1 MVPGHAPPSKPG
13 LDPASHRISLNIR
26 ALFPPSSPR
35 LNPTQAPVH
44 TLYFRKCFRNT
55 IPLALICHCSFYARA
70 RSFFFQ
76 NKWLVIERK
85 KGPSWPCG
93 EGTEEKA
100 YDFNPSRCHLCEL
113 CQGPHPT
120 GLSFSF
126 MESRDCFPPKSVRAE
141 VLCGTLTIGFC
152 TPLELDGVPGARD
165 ALSNPLST
173 K

>member
-1 MVPGHAPPSKPG
+1 MTAAWCSQLHLGRAYSGFRGIFSLLDGHPNTCRNEAAPALPIRVALDSQSFFFPLCHSPLNLLGAMVPGHAPPSKPG

-85 KGPSWPCG
+85 KGPS
-93 EGTEEKA
+93 
-100 YDFNPSRCHLCEL
+100 
-113 CQGPHPT
+113 
-120 GLSFSF
+120 
-126 MESRDCFPPKSVRAE
+126 
-141 VLCGTLTIGFC
+141 
-152 TPLELDGVPGARD
+152 
-165 ALSNPLST
+165 
-173 K
+173 